1 MTETTVLE
9 TAIGVER
16 QKEHMR
22 KTLVTIPELIA
33 TEIKVGQ
40 ARRGM
45 TAYQVAKRSGMVLS
59 TYYKRMR
66 EPESM
71 TLEELARLSKAV
83 GIKWES
89 MGADDD

>member
-1 MTETTVLE
+1 
-9 TAIGVER
+9 
-16 QKEHMR
+16 MR
-22 KTLVTIPELIA
+22 KTTVSIPEA
-33 TEIKVGQ
+33 MVTEIKVWQ
-40 ARRGM
+40 TRQGM
-45 TAYQVAKRSGMVLS
+45 TAYQVAKRAGMVLS

-66 EPESM
+66 EPDSM

>member
-1 MTETTVLE
+1 MGI
-9 TAIGVER
+9 TAPVTATGAER

-22 KTLVTIPELIA
+22 KTTVSVPEAIV

-45 TAYQVAKRSGMVLS
+45 TAYQVAKRAGMVLS
-59 TYYKRMR
+59 AFYKRMR

-83 GIKWES
+83 GITW
-89 MGADDD
+89 GAEYGSD

>member
-1 MTETTVLE
+1 M
-9 TAIGVER
+9 
-16 QKEHMR
+16 MR
-22 KTLVTIPELIA
+22 TSVTIPEQMA

-40 ARRGM
+40 ARKGL
-45 TAYQVAKRSGMVLS
+45 TAYQVSRRAGMVLS

-83 GIKWES
+83 GITW
-89 MGADDD
+89 GAEYGSD

>member
-1 MTETTVLE
+1 
-9 TAIGVER
+9 
-16 QKEHMR
+16 MR
-22 KTLVTIPELIA
+22 KTSVTIPELIA

-40 ARRGM
+40 ARKGM
-45 TAYQVAKRSGMVLS
+45 TAYQVSKRSGMVLS

-66 EPESM
+66 EPEGM

>member
-1 MTETTVLE
+1 METTVRG
-9 TAIGVER
+9 TATGVER
-16 QKEHMR
+16 QRKSMMR
-22 KTLVTIPELIA
+22 TSVTIPEQMVI
-33 TEIKVGQ
+33 EIKVGQ
-40 ARRGM
+40 TKKGM

-83 GIKWES
+83 GIKW
-89 MGADDD
+89 GAEHGND

>member
-1 MTETTVLE
+1 
-9 TAIGVER
+9 
-16 QKEHMR
+16 MR
-22 KTLVTIPELIA
+22 KTSVTIPELIA

-45 TAYQVAKRSGMVLS
+45 TAYQAAKRAGMVLS
-59 TYYKRMR
+59 TFYKRMR

-89 MGADDD
+89 RGADDD

>member
-1 MTETTVLE
+1 
-9 TAIGVER
+9 
-16 QKEHMR
+16 MR
-22 KTLVTIPELIA
+22 KTSVTIPELIA

-45 TAYQVAKRSGMVLS
+45 TAYQAAKRAGMVLS

-83 GIKWES
+83 GITW
-89 MGADDD
+89 GAEYGSD

>member
-1 MTETTVLE
+1 
-9 TAIGVER
+9 
-16 QKEHMR
+16 MR
-22 KTLVTIPELIA
+22 KTSVTIPEQMAI
-33 TEIKVGQ
+33 EIKVGQ
-40 ARRGM
+40 TKKGM

>member
-1 MTETTVLE
+1 
-9 TAIGVER
+9 
-16 QKEHMR
+16 MR
-22 KTLVTIPELIA
+22 KTSVTIPELIA

-40 ARRGM
+40 TKKGM
-45 TAYQVAKRSGMVLS
+45 TAYQVAKRAGMVLS

>member
-1 MTETTVLE
+1 
-9 TAIGVER
+9 
-16 QKEHMR
+16 MR
-22 KTLVTIPELIA
+22 KIGQTIPEA
-33 TEIKVGQ
+33 MVTEIKVGQ
-40 ARRGM
+40 ARKGM

-83 GIKWES
+83 GITW
-89 MGADDD
+89 GAEYGSD

>member
-1 MTETTVLE
+1 
-9 TAIGVER
+9 
-16 QKEHMR
+16 MR
-22 KTLVTIPELIA
+22 KTTVSIPEAMA

-45 TAYQVAKRSGMVLS
+45 TAYQVAKRAGMVLS

>member
-1 MTETTVLE
+1 
-9 TAIGVER
+9 
-16 QKEHMR
+16 MR
-22 KTLVTIPELIA
+22 TSVTIPELIA

-40 ARRGM
+40 ARKGM

-59 TYYKRMR
+59 TFYKRMR
-66 EPESM
+66 EPEGM

>member
-1 MTETTVLE
+1 
-9 TAIGVER
+9 
-16 QKEHMR
+16 MR
-22 KTLVTIPELIA
+22 KTSVTIPEAIV

-40 ARRGM
+40 TKRGM

-83 GIKWES
+83 GIKW
-89 MGADDD
+89 GAEYGSD

>member
-1 MTETTVLE
+1 MTETTVRG
-9 TAIGVER
+9 TAIGAER
-16 QKEHMR
+16 RKKSMR
-22 KTLVTIPELIA
+22 KTSVTIPEAMA

-40 ARRGM
+40 ARKGM

-83 GIKWES
+83 GIKW
-89 MGADDD
+89 GADDD

>member
-1 MTETTVLE
+1 
-9 TAIGVER
+9 
-16 QKEHMR
+16 MR
-22 KTLVTIPELIA
+22 KTSVTIPERMV

-40 ARRGM
+40 ASRGM
-45 TAYQVAKRSGMVLS
+45 TAYQVSKRAGMVLS

-83 GIKWES
+83 GIKW
-89 MGADDD
+89 GAEHGND

>member
-1 MTETTVLE
+1 
-9 TAIGVER
+9 
-16 QKEHMR
+16 MR
-22 KTLVTIPELIA
+22 KTSVTIPEAIV

-40 ARRGM
+40 ARQGM
-45 TAYQVAKRSGMVLS
+45 TAYQVAKRAGMVLS

-83 GIKWES
+83 GIKW
-89 MGADDD
+89 GAEHGND

>member
-1 MTETTVLE
+1 
-9 TAIGVER
+9 
-16 QKEHMR
+16 MR
-22 KTLVTIPELIA
+22 KTSVTIPEMIA

-45 TAYQVAKRSGMVLS
+45 TAYQVAKRAGMVLS
-59 TYYKRMR
+59 TFYKRMR

-83 GIKWES
+83 GITW
-89 MGADDD
+89 GAEYGSD

>member
-1 MTETTVLE
+1 
-9 TAIGVER
+9 
-16 QKEHMR
+16 MR
-22 KTLVTIPELIA
+22 KTTVSVPELIA

-40 ARRGM
+40 ARKGM
-45 TAYQVAKRSGMVLS
+45 TAYQVAKRSGLVLS

-83 GIKWES
+83 GITW
-89 MGADDD
+89 GAEYGSD

>member
-1 MTETTVLE
+1 
-9 TAIGVER
+9 
-16 QKEHMR
+16 MR
-22 KTLVTIPELIA
+22 KTTVTIPEAMA

-40 ARRGM
+40 TKRGM
-45 TAYQVAKRSGMVLS
+45 TAYQVAKRAGMVLS

-83 GIKWES
+83 GIKW
-89 MGADDD
+89 GAEHGND

>member
-1 MTETTVLE
+1 
-9 TAIGVER
+9 
-16 QKEHMR
+16 MR
-22 KTLVTIPELIA
+22 KTSVTIPEAMA

-40 ARRGM
+40 ARQGM
-45 TAYQVAKRSGMVLS
+45 TAYQVAKRAGMVLS

-83 GIKWES
+83 GIKW
-89 MGADDD
+89 GAEHGND

>member
-1 MTETTVLE
+1 
-9 TAIGVER
+9 
-16 QKEHMR
+16 MR
-22 KTLVTIPELIA
+22 KTSVTIPEAIA

-40 ARRGM
+40 ARKGM
-45 TAYQVAKRSGMVLS
+45 TAYQVAKRAGMVLS

-66 EPESM
+66 EPDSM